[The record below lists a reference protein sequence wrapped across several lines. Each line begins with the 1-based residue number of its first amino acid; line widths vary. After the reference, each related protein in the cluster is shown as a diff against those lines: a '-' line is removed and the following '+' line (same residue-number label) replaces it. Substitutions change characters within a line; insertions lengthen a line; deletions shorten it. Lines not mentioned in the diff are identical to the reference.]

1 MNGTLIKRFPAAH
14 RVWYSQQIQDLNK
27 PYPYIGS
34 PAAEHTAGESRRG
47 YKVDKDSE
55 PPASAQLF
63 IFGSITVFMIY
74 FFILREEND
83 IDETLYRGFD
93 EVATELELELVDLR
107 RKFMHNNAKNLSND
121 DVIKRVKQ
129 LNVPLSRLFPE
140 ETLAPHEVEMKRLG
154 LLKK

>member
-1 MNGTLIKRFPAAH
+1 MAH

-34 PAAEHTAGESRRG
+34 PAAKHTAEESRRG

-55 PPASAQLF
+55 PPAYAQLA

-74 FFILREEND
+74 FSILREEND
-83 IDETLYRGFD
+83 IDATLYRSHV
-93 EVATELELELVDLR
+93 EVMSDLEIELLELR

-129 LNVPLSRLFPE
+129 LNVPLSRLFPA
-140 ETLAPHEVEMKRLG
+140 ETLAPHEVEMKKLG